1 MVARQYENLTKTI
14 ITQLKRKHKNTLNAT
29 LQRSNKFLKSPFQ
42 QGTWQ
47 LASQQSLAIIY
58 NLHIRSLK

>member
-1 MVARQYENLTKTI
+1 M
-14 ITQLKRKHKNTLNAT
+14 

-47 LASQQSLAIIY
+47 LTQTEFG
-58 NLHIRSLK
+58 NN